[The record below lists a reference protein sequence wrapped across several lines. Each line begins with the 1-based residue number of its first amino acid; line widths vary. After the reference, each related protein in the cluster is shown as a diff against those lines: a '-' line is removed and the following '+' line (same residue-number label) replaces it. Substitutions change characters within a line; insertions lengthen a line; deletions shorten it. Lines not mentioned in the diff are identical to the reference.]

1 VTIDQVA
8 AVGSSP
14 APTSTTPPATGTSSS
29 SSSSSSAAAGSSA
42 TATLQADG
50 LGENAFLNLLVT
62 QMQNQDPLDPE
73 DNTTFLAQLAQFSS
87 LEQLTG
93 IKTDTDS
100 LVTDLSAGASAAAGA
115 GSTSSSSSSTSSSSS
130 STSGL

>member
-1 VTIDQVA
+1 MTIDQVA

-14 APTSTTPPATGTSSS
+14 APPSTTPPAAGTSSS
-29 SSSSSSAAAGSSA
+29 SSSSTSDPSAA
-42 TATLQADG
+42 ATLQADG

-100 LVTDLSAGASAAAGA
+100 LVTDLSAGASATGT
-115 GSTSSSSSSTSSSSS
+115 GSTSSSSSSTSSSSTS
-130 STSGL
+130 STTGL